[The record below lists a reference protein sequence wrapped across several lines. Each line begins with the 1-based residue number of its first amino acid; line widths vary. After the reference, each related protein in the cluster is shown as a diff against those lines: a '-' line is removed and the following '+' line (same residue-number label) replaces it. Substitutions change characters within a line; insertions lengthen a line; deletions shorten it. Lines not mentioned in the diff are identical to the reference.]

1 MAKKKKPTP
10 QQEIARLKREKRA
23 IEKENAELEQG
34 CEILRRAESFM
45 TARGIVTPS
54 VLLTEA
60 EAEAADLP
68 NPAAPLVFRV
78 TSKKS

>member
-23 IEKENAELEQG
+23 LEKENAELEQD

-60 EAEAADLP
+60 EAADLP
-68 NPAAPLVFRV
+68 NPGAPLVFSV
-78 TSKKS
+78 TPKKS